1 MNDLFLWA
9 GIFIISLAVLI
20 KSSDYFTNSAEKIG
34 LWLGIPTFFI
44 GVSIVAIGTSL
55 PELISSI
62 IAVYNGSSEIVIG
75 NVLGSNIANIFL
87 IVGVAGLIAKKQL
100 ELSRNLLHVDLPFL
114 VGTCFLLAI
123 MIWDGVFTTGEG
135 ILLLLTLVLYS
146 FYLIKSRE
154 KPEKEVRKQLR
165 GVKGELANHN
175 KNKAKKKKKGV
186 SLKTW
191 IILIASIIGIYLG
204 ARFTVESVLAISK
217 ILEIGVEIIAVTA
230 VAFGTSLPEL
240 MVTISAAKKGKPE
253 IAVGN
258 VLGSNI
264 FNILAVMGIPA
275 LFGTLIIPEAML
287 LFSLPVMII
296 ATLMFFFITQ
306 NKEIT
311 RWEGG
316 ILLIFYVLFIA
327 KIFEVF

>member
-1 MNDLFLWA
+1 MNELFLWA

-20 KSSDYFTNSAEKIG
+20 KSSDYFTNAAEKIG

-62 IAVYNGSSEIVIG
+62 IAVHNGSSEIVIG

-135 ILLLLTLVLYS
+135 ILLLITLVMYS

-165 GVKGELANHN
+165 GVKGELVD
-175 KNKAKKKKKGV
+175 KTKKKKMKKGI

-191 IILIASIIGIYLG
+191 FILFGSIIGIYLG
-204 ARFTVESVLAISK
+204 ARFTVESVITISQ
-217 ILEIGVEIIAVTA
+217 ILEIGAEVIAVTA
-230 VAFGTSLPEL
+230 VALGTSLPEL
-240 MVTISAAKKGKPE
+240 MVTISAAKKGKSE

-264 FNILAVMGIPA
+264 FNILAVMGIPSM
-275 LFGTLIIPEAML
+275 LGTLVIPPSML
-287 LFSLPVMII
+287 TFSLPVMIM

-316 ILLIFYVLFIA
+316 ILIIFYALFIA
-327 KIFEVF
+327 KIFNIF

>member
-1 MNDLFLWA
+1 MTDLFLWI
-9 GIFIISLAVLI
+9 GVFVISLAVLV
-20 KSSDYFTNSAEKIG
+20 KSSDYFTGSAEKIG

-62 IAVYNGSSEIVIG
+62 IAVLDNSSEIVIG

-87 IVGVAGLIAKKQL
+87 ILGAAGIIAKKQL

-114 VGTCFLLAI
+114 VGTSFLLAI
-123 MIWDGVFTTGEG
+123 TIWDGIFTMFEG
-135 ILLLLTLVLYS
+135 IFLLVVLLIYSIYLV
-146 FYLIKSRE
+146 KSRE

-165 GVKGELANHN
+165 GIKGELVNHN
-175 KNKAKKKKKGV
+175 VEEKKKI
-186 SLKTW
+186 SLIVW
-191 IILIASIIGIYLG
+191 IILLASVIGVYLG
-204 ARFTVESVLAISK
+204 AKFTVESVINLAK
-217 ILEIGVEIIAVTA
+217 ILNIRTEVIAASA
-230 VAFGTSLPEL
+230 VALGTSLPEL
-240 MVTISAAKKGKPE
+240 AVTISATRRNKPE

-258 VLGSNI
+258 ILGSNI
-264 FNILAVMGIPA
+264 FNILAVMGISS
-275 LFGTLIIPEAML
+275 LFGVLTIPKSMIV
-287 LFSLPVMII
+287 FSLPIMII

-316 ILLIFYVLFIA
+316 MLLAFYVLFIV
-327 KIFEVF
+327 KLFNFF